1 MHILPNGSRV
11 MSATRL
17 LVLDGQRVLKMYPP
31 LVDVQSIVDNM
42 RLASGILPV
51 ARVHEF
57 GRSGNCGYIL
67 MDFIQGHV
75 LATVFHQ
82 YGAHAAAIVEPQI
95 LEISRRLS
103 SIGLAHNDLE
113 DRNIIVD
120 DEWRIVG
127 IIDWDFSAPAVRST
141 DYRYRL
147 DPYSVSVQRWS
158 YAFLRDCDG
167 FGASLDA
174 NPVGGT
180 SKLGRYGQPLIDTAR
195 LGVVPLSQRVIRPWS
210 DFLQTLYPWPD
221 AFRVALVLF
230 DSEHILLPF
239 LQRDPEATPK
249 IRLCAVVTGCR
260 PLSPSVRSQLHPQS
274 LVVEAFLG
282 LDHRTTREMFIP
294 RVASTKPDA
303 ILIVGSRSQSIR
315 NLVRDIASVPYSLA
329 GPDLPPGQKPRRP
342 RPQALYLS
350 SSIRSLADGKTH
362 DVVSALEEYSH
373 NPAVPSNLELRVRVR
388 ALFPSRPNDTPT
400 FFSENKRLDI
410 PSGLQAASLRGALQD
425 QVHAIEAG
433 GVLAL
438 MEHGAEHR

>member
-1 MHILPNGSRV
+1 MPNSFSSATVPFNGRRCHSAPPYALPDVGAYFYSRTPRDRGLYAPLLTVGFPLNASRVTDMHILPNGSRV

-195 LGVVPLSQRVIRPWS
+195 LGVIPLSQRVIPPWS
-210 DFLQTLYPWPD
+210 EFLQTLYPWPD

-230 DSEHILLPF
+230 DSGVYV
-239 LQRDPEATPK
+239 LQSRHNDADY
-249 IRLCAVVTGCR
+249 
-260 PLSPSVRSQLHPQS
+260 VRRAYLI
-274 LVVEAFLG
+274 AFLAK
-282 LDHRTTREMFIP
+282 R
-294 RVASTKPDA
+294 
-303 ILIVGSRSQSIR
+303 SRS
-315 NLVRDIASVPYSLA
+315 NTKD
-329 GPDLPPGQKPRRP
+329 
-342 RPQALYLS
+342 
-350 SSIRSLADGKTH
+350 
-362 DVVSALEEYSH
+362 
-373 NPAVPSNLELRVRVR
+373 
-388 ALFPSRPNDTPT
+388 
-400 FFSENKRLDI
+400 
-410 PSGLQAASLRGALQD
+410 
-425 QVHAIEAG
+425 
-433 GVLAL
+433 
-438 MEHGAEHR
+438 